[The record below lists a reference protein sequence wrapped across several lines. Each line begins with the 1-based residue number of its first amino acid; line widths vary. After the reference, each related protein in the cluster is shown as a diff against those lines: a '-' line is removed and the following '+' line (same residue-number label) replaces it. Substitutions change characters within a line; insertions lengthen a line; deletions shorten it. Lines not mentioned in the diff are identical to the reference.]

1 MDAKDI
7 YEVLTKRKTA
17 CLEGNVEG
25 VCMKVKVWKLLVSL
39 FNLIFVFSMA
49 MIPMLT
55 VHEVH
60 AIGLI
65 QTIYTGPG
73 TSGLAY
79 DSGKGEIFVPG
90 LSGTGG
96 YQVSVINDTSNTVV
110 ATVPLPANSYPSG
123 AAYDS
128 GNGYVYVPL
137 SGYPSYAS
145 GSVAVISDRNN
156 TVVANVSAGAYPIA
170 AAYDSGNGYIYV
182 TNLDSNTVSVIS
194 GTTLIDT
201 VHNLRTSNSDPSG
214 LAYDSGKGEIF
225 VACGALV
232 GGNGSVSVINDTSN
246 TVVANVTFP
255 MGSTPSGLAYDSSK
269 GEIFVACGALVG
281 GNGSVSVINDT
292 SNTVVANVTFPVGS
306 TPSGLAYD
314 SSKGEIFVND
324 PDGNGEPEPTPTCR
338 VISDRNNSVVANVT
352 GVCDGEGIAYDSG
365 KGLIFT
371 EGPSPY
377 DSWLN
382 VYAITASNNTIVADV
397 NMNQNYA
404 YTQSGLGPGPIT
416 YDSGNGRIYVGI
428 ENGVAIIVD
437 TPNLVAPSVSASP
450 VKVDQGQTSFLNS
463 TAVTTGIAPY
473 AYQWFT
479 EAPGASSYSSIGGA
493 TSSNYSFVTSTSTA
507 TGNWSFILR
516 VTDHTAAAVNSTA
529 VTVTVSQA
537 VPELQPFMFLPLFT
551 IVTLIGAMI
560 LKKRL
565 SIKK

>member
-1 MDAKDI
+1 VDAKDI

-255 MGSTPSGLAYDSSK
+255 MGSTPSGLAYDS
-269 GEIFVACGALVG
+269 G
-281 GNGSVSVINDT
+281 
-292 SNTVVANVTFPVGS
+292 
-306 TPSGLAYD
+306 
-314 SSKGEIFVND
+314 KGEIFVND
-324 PDGNGEPEPTPTCR
+324 PDVYGEPEPTPTCW
-338 VISDRNNSVVANVT
+338 VISDSTNSVVANVT

-365 KGLIFT
+365 KGLLFT

-377 DSWLN
+377 YGWPN
-382 VYAITASNNTIVADV
+382 VYAITDSNNTIVADV